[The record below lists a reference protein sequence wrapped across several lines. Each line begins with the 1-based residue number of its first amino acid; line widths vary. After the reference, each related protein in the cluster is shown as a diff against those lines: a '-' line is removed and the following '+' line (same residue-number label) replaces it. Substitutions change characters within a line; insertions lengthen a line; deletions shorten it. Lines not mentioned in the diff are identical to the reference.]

1 MDHKLEK
8 TMKLKKNKSR
18 CALLGFLLFSLIGT
32 AAANQKVS
40 ARSVNDI
47 QTKQAKS
54 IEMGVEL
61 GRLTPKEARKLRK
74 EQYEITNIER
84 AMRED
89 GALNAVELSKLFKKL
104 QYAQGNINELLRNE
118 ISTHGQSFD

>member
-1 MDHKLEK
+1 
-8 TMKLKKNKSR
+8 MKLKKNKSR